1 MKRELVTGLLTLSL
15 LASMLPANA
24 AAAGSAP
31 VSGQMVESQTG
42 RESGAADSQLSS
54 EAETGAFS
62 FEDGTYE
69 TMEAAFAAAS
79 SGGTVTLT
87 GRYGSGEGEKL
98 VKIPANIVLQVA
110 SGAALTAELEDAAAI
125 LTSEGTLQVQAGGR
139 LEFLGQTYVGTDADS
154 VIRLQEG
161 GITIS
166 GGEPTVQWEFAL
178 ELLKAC
184 RQAGINTCVE
194 TCMQTK
200 PEILAQFYP
209 LTDYMI
215 TDIKNMD
222 TEVHK
227 KWSGV
232 GNEQILANIEQT
244 VKAGVNLTIR
254 IPIIPGVNDSEE
266 NIHATGQFIRDRLN
280 NRVSHVQ
287 LLTYLKMGTEK
298 YESLGLDY
306 PMGADYQPPAR
317 EEREP
322 WIAHLAEIL
331 RSYGINAVAGATTKA
346 KAP

>member
-1 MKRELVTGLLTLSL
+1 MAEV
-15 LASMLPANA
+15 
-24 AAAGSAP
+24 
-31 VSGQMVESQTG
+31 
-42 RESGAADSQLSS
+42 AADKNFY
-54 EAETGAFS
+54 AN
-62 FEDGTYE
+62 
-69 TMEAAFAAAS
+69 
-79 SGGTVTLT
+79 SG
-87 GRYGSGEGEKL
+87 
-98 VKIPANIVLQVA
+98 
-110 SGAALTAELEDAAAI
+110 
-125 LTSEGTLQVQAGGR
+125 
-139 LEFLGQTYVGTDADS
+139 
-154 VIRLQEG
+154 G

-266 NIHATGQFIRDRLN
+266 NIHATGQFIREPAEQPGLPGPAVDLSENGDGEVR
-280 NRVSHVQ
+280 
-287 LLTYLKMGTEK
+287 
-298 YESLGLDY
+298 SLGLDY